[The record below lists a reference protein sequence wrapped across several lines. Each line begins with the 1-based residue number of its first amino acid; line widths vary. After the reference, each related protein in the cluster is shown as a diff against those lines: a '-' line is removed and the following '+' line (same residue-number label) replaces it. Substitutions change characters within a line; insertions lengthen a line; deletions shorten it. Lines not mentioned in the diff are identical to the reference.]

1 MKPTNPL
8 YYVIPDH
15 YALRRWY
22 CAVFGHTFDHHQRVI
37 DYTLTEVHHVYCKT
51 CYGVRKE
58 QDWCLKD
65 SDEVAHDIDPRLNR
79 TKIRMHEKGLL

>member
-8 YYVIPDH
+8 YYIIPDH
-15 YALRRWY
+15 YAVRRWW
-22 CAVFGHTFDHHQRVI
+22 CSLFGHTFNHHQRVI

-65 SDEVAHDIDPRLNR
+65 SDEVVQDIDPKLNR
-79 TKIRMHEKGLL
+79 AKIRMYEKGLL